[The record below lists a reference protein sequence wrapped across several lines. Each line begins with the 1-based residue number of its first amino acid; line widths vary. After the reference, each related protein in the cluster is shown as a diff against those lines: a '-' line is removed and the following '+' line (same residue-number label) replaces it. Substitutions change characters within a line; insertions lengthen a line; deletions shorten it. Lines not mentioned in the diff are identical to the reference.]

1 MAKYKVGIHEL
12 RVSKVKNNIRFEKV
26 EQIVVRDKKFLCTM
40 FSYALIFLIFI
51 NIIVIHSPVMGIA
64 VSSVF
69 FLINAIFLGNAFF
82 EEKDPF
88 LRFML
93 GSLLLIVFLGLVSW
107 VVMLIYNLDAV
118 RSAIVLCTV
127 TTLSSFMSKMAK
139 YSVSIEFIGKKSN
152 V

>member
-1 MAKYKVGIHEL
+1 MAKYVIGLHRLKVSEIEH
-12 RVSKVKNNIRFEKV
+12 KIQFQNIEKA
-26 EQIVVRDKKFLCTM
+26 ILRDKNLLCTV
-40 FSYALIFLIFI
+40 FSYATVFLIFI
-51 NIIVIHSPVMGIA
+51 NISVVHSPVIGIA
-64 VSSVF
+64 VSPVF

-82 EEKDPF
+82 EEKNLC

-107 VVMLIYNLDAV
+107 GALIIYNLDAV
-118 RSAIVLCTV
+118 RSAIVLCIV

-139 YSVSIEFIGKKSN
+139 YSISMEFIGNRSN

>member
-1 MAKYKVGIHEL
+1 MAKYKVGIHKL
-12 RVSKVKNNIRFEKV
+12 RVSEVKNNIRFEKV

-51 NIIVIHSPVMGIA
+51 NIIVVHSPVMGIA

-82 EEKDPF
+82 EKEDLF
-88 LRFML
+88 LKFML

-107 VVMLIYNLDAV
+107 VVMMIYNLDAV
-118 RSAIVLCTV
+118 RSTIVLCTV

-139 YSVSIEFIGKKSN
+139 YSISIEFIGKRSN